1 MQIPLC
7 ELYFIPWN
15 AFYQTR
21 VLVWPSWLW
30 FFSRW
35 PSCPLFWRTIHRVN
49 RISSDYSD
57 FFFFFSCPRCLTVC
71 KSFGYLES
79 PAPGL
84 IIEQDTSWTIIPQRV
99 CLPVCLQCQHIT
111 MSTRVTSSIQ
121 HGRTGGRAARR
132 FAAARGTD
140 SLFAPAINVYAGKT
154 IFFPR
159 PILTYHLH
167 DNISSAPP
175 VFSVLCRKLGKI
187 MCAHARTET
196 RSCSI
201 DENLPKKKKHFV
213 SKFSSKLCRAFRR
226 AAELLW
232 VSEDGERAETQS
244 ACNHPSQADKPL
256 LLYKTDSSK

>member
-1 MQIPLC
+1 M
-7 ELYFIPWN
+7 
-15 AFYQTR
+15 
-21 VLVWPSWLW
+21 
-30 FFSRW
+30 
-35 PSCPLFWRTIHRVN
+35 
-49 RISSDYSD
+49 
-57 FFFFFSCPRCLTVC
+57 TVC

-84 IIEQDTSWTIIPQRV
+84 IIEQDTSRTIIPQRV

-140 SLFAPAINVYAGKT
+140 SLFAPAINVHAETT
-154 IFFPR
+154 IFSPR
-159 PILTYHLH
+159 SILTYHLH

-201 DENLPKKKKHFV
+201 DENLPKKKKTLCQQVFL
-213 SKFSSKLCRAFRR
+213 KTLPRFSPCRRTS
-226 AAELLW
+226 
-232 VSEDGERAETQS
+232 VSE
-244 ACNHPSQADKPL
+244 
-256 LLYKTDSSK
+256 